1 MFLKSKQ
8 ISDEDIA
15 VTASIKALKTL
26 TFKDGRVSIQPE
38 EVLTQ
43 PGYEEARRQAAR
55 FVRPAA
61 CTGCTSDRQL
71 TWCLADCD
79 ELAPQIARRLKRAK
93 AAGMTYAEVLSKLE
107 NLVSDGDSHD

>member
-1 MFLKSKQ
+1 MFWKSKPM
-8 ISDEDIA
+8 SDEAMA

-38 EVLTQ
+38 EVLT

-55 FVRPAA
+55 FVRSPA
-61 CTGCTSDRQL
+61 CTRCASDKQL

-79 ELAPQIARRLKRAK
+79 GLATQIARRLKRAK
-93 AAGMTYAEVLSKLE
+93 AAGMTYAEVLSELE
-107 NLVSDGDSHD
+107 DLFSDGDFHD

>member
-1 MFLKSKQ
+1 MFWKSKS
-8 ISDEDIA
+8 ISEEAMA

-55 FVRPAA
+55 LVLPPAG
-61 CTGCTSDRQL
+61 TGCTFDKQL

-79 ELAPQIARRLKRAK
+79 ELAAQIARRLKWAK
-93 AAGMTYAEVLSKLE
+93 AAGMTYAEVLSELE
-107 NLVSDGDSHD
+107 ELVSDGEFHD

>member
-1 MFLKSKQ
+1 MFWKSKPM
-8 ISDEDIA
+8 SDEAMA

-43 PGYEEARRQAAR
+43 PGYQEARRQAAR
-55 FVRPAA
+55 LIRPPA
-61 CTGCTSDRQL
+61 CTGGNFDEPL

-79 ELAPQIARRLKRAK
+79 ELAAQIARILKRAK

-107 NLVSDGDSHD
+107 NLVSDGDCHD

>member
-1 MFLKSKQ
+1 MFWKSKQ

-43 PGYEEARRQAAR
+43 PGYQEARRQAAR
-55 FVRPAA
+55 FLRSPA
-61 CTGCTSDRQL
+61 CTNCPSDKQL

-79 ELAPQIARRLKRAK
+79 ELATQIAKRLKRAK
-93 AAGMTYAEVLSKLE
+93 AAGMTYAEVLPELE
-107 NLVSDGDSHD
+107 DLVWDGDFHD